1 LCCDNAHAVSRKCY
15 LSALSRIYNITM
27 KLFSGGFRVAALGHA
42 ETIGSQGDAPQ
53 MKPDG
58 LSLLD
63 FGAIHPA
70 RFDATHRLFMRPA
83 RVSMRVRR
91 MAGSHTKEGRLKM
104 LMKNL
109 VIGAAAC
116 AALLQA
122 VPAAAQSVT
131 LRFATITA
139 ESFPYTDGAKKFQ
152 ELVES
157 RSKGDIKVLLYPG
170 GQLGN
175 ERQINEAILE
185 GSIQIGVGAGA
196 MANLAPI
203 YNIVQVPFLIQ
214 GQKHMA
220 AIADGPVGGKLAS
233 RIEQQAGFKVL
244 AWFSTGD
251 SPIETVKKP
260 VTSTADLAGVK
271 IRVIETPV
279 LVDAMRALGANPTPM
294 AYTEV
299 YTGLKQG
306 VIEGAHLDVLS
317 VDTMKIAEVA
327 KYMTDW
333 DQITFVSEPRPVIM
347 SAKYFAT
354 LKPEQQKL
362 ISAAM
367 QEAATYE
374 RKIFVDK
381 MTSIRKK
388 LVEQGVTITKVN
400 AEEFVTK
407 VKPVW
412 DKYAAQLKAEDL
424 LAEIIA
430 LRK

>member
-1 LCCDNAHAVSRKCY
+1 MFKKTIPL
-15 LSALSRIYNITM
+15 LALM
-27 KLFSGGFRVAALGHA
+27 AA
-42 ETIGSQGDAPQ
+42 
-53 MKPDG
+53 G
-58 LSLLD
+58 LASVCSSTA
-63 FGAIHPA
+63 F
-70 RFDATHRLFMRPA
+70 
-83 RVSMRVRR
+83 
-91 MAGSHTKEGRLKM
+91 
-104 LMKNL
+104 
-109 VIGAAAC
+109 
-116 AALLQA
+116 
-122 VPAAAQSVT
+122 AQTVT
-131 LRFATITA
+131 LRFALITA
-139 ESFPYTDGAKKFQ
+139 ESFPYMDGARKFK
-152 ELVES
+152 ELVEA
-157 RSKGDIKVLLYPG
+157 RSNGTIKILIFPG

-175 ERQINEAILE
+175 EREINEAILE

-214 GQKHMA
+214 GQAHMA
-220 AIADGPVGGKLAS
+220 AIADGPIGQKLAE
-233 RIEQQAGFKVL
+233 RIEQQAGFKTL

-260 VTSTADLAGVK
+260 VKSPADLAGVK

-327 KYMTDW
+327 KFMTDW

-354 LKPEQQKL
+354 LSPEHQKL
-362 ISAAM
+362 IQESM
-367 QEAATYE
+367 KEAAVHE
-374 RKIFVDK
+374 RQVFKDK
-381 MTSIRKK
+381 MVQIRKK
-388 LVEQGVTITKVN
+388 LADQGVTITQVD
-400 AEEFVTK
+400 APAFVEK
-407 VKPVW
+407 LKPVW
-412 DKYAAQLKAEDL
+412 AKYAAQLKADDI

>member
-1 LCCDNAHAVSRKCY
+1 MLKK
-15 LSALSRIYNITM
+15 
-27 KLFSGGFRVAALGHA
+27 KLIVLA
-42 ETIGSQGDAPQ
+42 
-53 MKPDG
+53 
-58 LSLLD
+58 
-63 FGAIHPA
+63 
-70 RFDATHRLFMRPA
+70 
-83 RVSMRVRR
+83 
-91 MAGSHTKEGRLKM
+91 
-104 LMKNL
+104 
-109 VIGAAAC
+109 GAAVI
-116 AALLQA
+116 AATSASSAVAQA
-122 VPAAAQSVT
+122 LT
-131 LRFATITA
+131 LRFAMITA
-139 ESFPYTDGAKKFQ
+139 ETFPYMDGARKFK
-152 ELVES
+152 ELVEE

-214 GQKHMA
+214 GQQHMA
-220 AIADGPVGGKLAS
+220 AIADGPIGVKLAE
-233 RIEQQAGFKVL
+233 RIEQQAGLRTL

-251 SPIETVKKP
+251 SPIETVKRP
-260 VTSTADLAGVK
+260 VKSPADLAGVK
-271 IRVIETPV
+271 IRVIESPV

-317 VDTMKIAEVA
+317 VDTMKIYEVA

-333 DQITFVSEPRPVIM
+333 EQITFVSEPRPVIM
-347 SAKYFAT
+347 SAKYFAS
-354 LKPEQQKL
+354 LSPDRQKL
-362 ISAAM
+362 I
-367 QEAATYE
+367 QEAMKEAAIHE
-374 RKIFVDK
+374 RKVFLDK
-381 MTSIRKK
+381 MGAIRKK
-388 LVEQGVTITKVN
+388 LQEQGVTITKVDSD
-400 AEEFVTK
+400 AFVDR

-424 LAEIIA
+424 LKEIVA

>member
-1 LCCDNAHAVSRKCY
+1 MLKKKLIVMASAAV
-15 LSALSRIYNITM
+15 I
-27 KLFSGGFRVAALGHA
+27 
-42 ETIGSQGDAPQ
+42 
-53 MKPDG
+53 
-58 LSLLD
+58 
-63 FGAIHPA
+63 
-70 RFDATHRLFMRPA
+70 
-83 RVSMRVRR
+83 
-91 MAGSHTKEGRLKM
+91 
-104 LMKNL
+104 
-109 VIGAAAC
+109 AAAS
-116 AALLQA
+116 APSAMAQAL
-122 VPAAAQSVT
+122 T
-131 LRFATITA
+131 LRFAMITA
-139 ESFPYTDGAKKFQ
+139 ETFPYMDGARKFK
-152 ELVES
+152 ELVEE

-220 AIADGPVGGKLAS
+220 EIADGPIGAKLAE
-233 RIEQQAGFKVL
+233 RIEQQAGLRTL

-251 SPIETVKKP
+251 SPIETVRKP
-260 VTSTADLAGVK
+260 VKTPADLAGVK
-271 IRVIETPV
+271 IRVIESPV

-317 VDTMKIAEVA
+317 VDTLKVYEVA

-333 DQITFVSEPRPVIM
+333 EQITFVSEPRPVIM
-347 SAKYFAT
+347 SAKYFAS
-354 LKPEQQKL
+354 LSPDRQKL
-362 ISAAM
+362 IQGAM
-367 QEAATYE
+367 QEAAVHE
-374 RKIFVDK
+374 RKVFLDK
-381 MTSIRKK
+381 MGAIRKK
-388 LVEQGVTITKVN
+388 LVDQGVTISKVD
-400 AEEFVTK
+400 ADAFVAP

-412 DKYAAQLKAEDL
+412 EKYAAQLKAEDL
-424 LAEIIA
+424 LKEIIA

>member
-1 LCCDNAHAVSRKCY
+1 MFLKK
-15 LSALSRIYNITM
+15 LSI
-27 KLFSGGFRVAALGHA
+27 VAAL
-42 ETIGSQGDAPQ
+42 
-53 MKPDG
+53 
-58 LSLLD
+58 
-63 FGAIHPA
+63 
-70 RFDATHRLFMRPA
+70 
-83 RVSMRVRR
+83 
-91 MAGSHTKEGRLKM
+91 
-104 LMKNL
+104 
-109 VIGAAAC
+109 AAATG
-116 AALLQA
+116 LQA
-122 VPAAAQSVT
+122 ASALAADPVT
-131 LRFATITA
+131 LRFAMITA
-139 ESFPYTDGAKKFQ
+139 ESFPYMDGARKFK
-152 ELVES
+152 ELVEE

-214 GQKHMA
+214 GQRHMA
-220 AIADGPVGGKLAS
+220 AIADGPIGEKLAKK
-233 RIEQQAGFKVL
+233 IEEQAGFRVL

-260 VTSTADLAGVK
+260 VRSPADLAGVK

-317 VDTMKIAEVA
+317 VDTLKIAEVA

-333 DQITFVSEPRPVIM
+333 EQITFVSEPRPVIM
-347 SAKYFAT
+347 SAKYFTSLSADR
-354 LKPEQQKL
+354 QKL
-362 ISAAM
+362 IREAM
-367 QEAATYE
+367 QEAAKHE
-374 RKIFVDK
+374 RQVFLDK

-388 LVEQGVTITKVN
+388 LVEQGVTITKVD
-400 AEEFVTK
+400 ADAFVEK
-407 VKPVW
+407 VRPVW
-412 DKYAAQLKAEDL
+412 QKYAEQLKAEDL
-424 LAEIIA
+424 LKEIIA
-430 LRK
+430 LRQ